1 MHKFKGC
8 IMFNY
13 DKLNALCKETGVSK
27 AHLCRLIG
35 RSPYYLRD
43 AEKQKTNITGEPL
56 EKIASALGTTTA
68 YLSDLS
74 DEKKPLAHEDEELAE
89 MLERVKNDPHLRML
103 FSLTKDATPQDI
115 EKAIKII
122 QMLKGD

>member
-1 MHKFKGC
+1 M
-8 IMFNY
+8 
-13 DKLNALCKETGVSK
+13 
-27 AHLCRLIG
+27 
-35 RSPYYLRD
+35 
-43 AEKQKTNITGEPL
+43 